1 MAEIPLQD
9 YIATI
14 EGQLSGA
21 AADEAAYHS
30 RHLLSRYPKYT
41 AAYRLLGRA
50 LLLKGQHDEAEA
62 AFRRVLSVEPN
73 DRIAHLGLSEIHDRR
88 HRGDEAIWHAER
100 ALELDATDQ
109 AASDMVHALYRRYQG
124 QERARMGLTAVTL
137 ARQAIQN
144 RDFDQAVQTLRSAI
158 ERQPDRIDLKLLL
171 AEALWASGDHI
182 SGAEAASDVLDVLPD
197 CLQANT
203 ILSRLWL
210 ENGRPSDARPFLN
223 RIESLDPYAALAL
236 VTGQPAEADAFTIEP
251 LDYQRSAQSDVA
263 RVEPDWLQ
271 GLPSAPPPVTEAP
284 SATPEWISGMLATT
298 EVPASRLPD
307 AQSDELSSTTLT
319 PLPASAEDEDLP
331 DFAALTAEPSD
342 LDDLF
347 GGIEATLLETPAA
360 ELPAPDPFAEAAPAG
375 DILPDL
381 DSSFGEG
388 QETPALGAS
397 PFDFSEP
404 SPAPPPAGVT
414 APLQAHDPSSPAR
427 LAPAEDAL
435 AWLRESGVELV
446 DDEAPVLDS
455 DLASGFPTVE
465 SSDTLDPMAW
475 LNSYDTVLAEI
486 EPAAESELPPAGA
499 EGQTVEDW
507 QNEPWDPN
515 AVDLA
520 AFTSEAEE
528 PAADEDE
535 LAVSG
540 SGAPA
545 LRGLTS
551 RLGDPALAPPPAPT
565 APPTLSD
572 DAVLD
577 EWLSQFD
584 VPSGAEPDQ
593 ANPEWLTDLGVTMS
607 NEPESTP
614 IEPGHDS
621 DLPLPADE
629 SADWLKELQPE
640 VANEEQVEPVL
651 PADDWMA
658 QIESTSG
665 TASESLPDWLAE
677 TAVELP
683 STERGAPAPEAAGE
697 GFDWLDSLNAP
708 ADEQVEA
715 VDEAVMAA
723 QADVPDWLNALEA
736 EALATIDAHM
746 ASPEP
751 EDAVA
756 ATEAAAAIEA
766 LPFDEPAEAAE
777 PVEAASEAAL
787 DEKQPAEASAETFA
801 AEWDTATTE
810 PAAAVPEL
818 ELELDAEAFTAS
830 AEGEVTP
837 EPPPAQ
843 DWGEPEM
850 ADLSRIAPPTVGLEN
865 LEPGPAEPVS
875 PDDWFADGE
884 LAAEAPVPA
893 EGSMPAAGEDWFTD
907 AELQAPALEVEAA
920 PEPDAEAVNW
930 QSEMESEAAVTQVG
944 SETMVMAGELTEP
957 EEAAAA
963 TEAALREEA
972 AGTPPGVL
980 AFGSDDE
987 VETASGE
994 PLAEAPGDETEAWLG
1009 EEWPEEAESPFLS
1022 PDELDELPDAEIV
1035 EEVRIAPAANAPDW
1049 LNAMVPGLDLDYGA
1063 SEDEPLEREFAEP
1076 GGGALDST
1084 LGARSEYAWVI
1095 ELVEQEEHATAPAP
1109 AEAAAEMAAEA
1120 ADEPRYVFSRLPAW
1134 FRGSGEDD
1142 DDFADWPGD
1151 DSSLP
1156 AWQN

>member
-21 AADEAAYHS
+21 AADEAMYHS
-30 RHLLSRYPKYT
+30 RHLLSHYPKYT
-41 AAYRLLGRA
+41 PAYRLLGRA

-73 DRIAHLGLSEIHDRR
+73 DRTAHLGLSDIYDRR

-100 ALELDATDQ
+100 ALELDAANQ
-109 AASDMVHALYRRYQG
+109 AASDAVHNLYRRYHG
-124 QERARMGLTAVTL
+124 QERPRMGLTAVTL

-158 ERQPDRIDLKLLL
+158 ERQPERVDLKLLL

-182 SGAEAASDVLDVLPD
+182 SGAEAAQDVLDVLPD

-203 ILSRLWL
+203 ILSQLWL

-223 RIESLDPYAALAL
+223 RLESLDPYAALAL
-236 VTGQPAEADAFTIEP
+236 VTGQPAEASAFTIEP

-271 GLPSAPPPVTEAP
+271 GLPGAPPPSADTPAEAP
-284 SATPEWISGMLATT
+284 DWISGMLATA
-298 EVPASRLPD
+298 EIPASRLPD
-307 AQSDELSSTTLT
+307 ASRNDLTSTTLT
-319 PLPASAEDEDLP
+319 PLPASAEEAEELP
-331 DFAALTAEPSD
+331 ELAALTSEPAS

-347 GGIEATLLETPAA
+347 GGIGEALLEAPDA
-360 ELPAPDPFAEAAPAG
+360 ELPAPDPFAGATPAD

-381 DSSFGEG
+381 ETLFGEG
-388 QETPALGAS
+388 QETPSVGMS

-404 SPAPPPAGVT
+404 APPPPPAGVT
-414 APLQAHDPSSPAR
+414 ASLQSHDPASPAR
-427 LAPAEDAL
+427 MPPAEDAL

-446 DDEAPVLDS
+446 EDEAPVLDS
-455 DLASGFPTVE
+455 DLAAGFPLVE

-486 EPAAESELPPAGA
+486 DTRAEDETPPAAA
-499 EGQTVEDW
+499 EGTADDDW
-507 QNEPWDPN
+507 QSAPWDPN
-515 AVDLA
+515 AVDLD
-520 AFTSEAEE
+520 AFTSEADQ
-528 PAADEDE
+528 PATAEDE
-535 LAVSG
+535 LAVSS

-551 RLGDPALAPPPAPT
+551 RLGDPALTPPAP
-565 APPTLSD
+565 ALPPALAE

-584 VPSGAEPDQ
+584 TPSAAEPDQ

-614 IEPGHDS
+614 IEPDS
-621 DLPLPADE
+621 EDNLPLPADE
-629 SADWLKELQPE
+629 SADWLKDLQPE
-640 VANEEQVEPVL
+640 DENHEQAEPIL
-651 PADDWMA
+651 PADDWMTNL
-658 QIESTSG
+658 ESAPQPTG
-665 TASESLPDWLAE
+665 ETLPDWLTE
-677 TAVELP
+677 TALEAP
-683 STERGAPAPEAAGE
+683 TSAAEEPAPVAASE
-697 GFDWLDSLNAP
+697 EFDWLDSLSAP
-708 ADEQVEA
+708 ADEPAEA

-736 EALATIDAHM
+736 EALATIDANM
-746 ASPEP
+746 ATPEP
-751 EDAVA
+751 ESTA
-756 ATEAAAAIEA
+756 AADEAAAAIEA
-766 LPFDEPAEAAE
+766 LPFDEPVETAE
-777 PVEAASEAAL
+777 PVEAAFEAAL
-787 DEKQPAEASAETFA
+787 DEKQPVEAGAESVTGEV
-801 AEWDTATTE
+801 E
-810 PAAAVPEL
+810 PAAELPTL
-818 ELELDAEAFTAS
+818 ELELDAAAAAFIAASESEAA
-830 AEGEVTP
+830 P

-850 ADLSRIAPPTVGLEN
+850 ADLSRIAPPTVGLGEF
-865 LEPGPAEPVS
+865 EPAPAEPVS
-875 PDDWFADGE
+875 PDDWFADSE
-884 LAAEAPVPA
+884 LATEAPVPA
-893 EGSMPAAGEDWFTD
+893 EGSVPAAGDDWFTD
-907 AELQAPALEVEAA
+907 AELQAPAVEVEAA
-920 PEPDAEAVNW
+920 AGPEAEAAGW
-930 QSEMESEAAVTQVG
+930 QSELEPEAAVTQLG
-944 SETMVMAGELTEP
+944 RETIVMAGELTES

-963 TEAALREEA
+963 SEAVLSEDA
-972 AGTPPGVL
+972 AETPLGML
-980 AFGSDDE
+980 AFGADDE
-987 VETASGE
+987 LETASGK
-994 PLAEAPGDETEAWLG
+994 PLAEEPGDETEAWLG
-1009 EEWPEEAESPFLS
+1009 EEWPEEHESPFLS

-1035 EEVRIAPAANAPDW
+1035 DETQIAPAANAPDW
-1049 LNAMVPGLDLDYGA
+1049 LNAMVPGLDMDFGA
-1063 SEDEPLEREFAEP
+1063 AEDEPLEREFAEP
-1076 GGGALDST
+1076 TGALDTT

-1095 ELVEQEEHATAPAP
+1095 DLVEQEEHETAPAP
-1109 AEAAAEMAAEA
+1109 VEAELELAAET

-1134 FRGSGEDD
+1134 FRASNDDD